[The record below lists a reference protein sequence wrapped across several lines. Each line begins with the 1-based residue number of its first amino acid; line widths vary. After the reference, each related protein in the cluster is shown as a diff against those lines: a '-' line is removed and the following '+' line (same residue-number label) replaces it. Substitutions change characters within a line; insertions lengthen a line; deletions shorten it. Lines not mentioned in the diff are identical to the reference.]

1 MKIREKLVK
10 IVEVQREDIED
21 RIIEF
26 HQDMVND
33 SIAAGAKINGDEL
46 IWQLKEF
53 TKNLERIKKGNFKE
67 IMTEGYLMCALGS
80 KCSEYVDSFFHMKE
94 KIKDV
99 HYQDQEIMIRIMD
112 GEVFVQDIKESDI
125 DY

>member
-10 IVEVQREDIED
+10 IVEVQREDMED

-33 SIAAGAKINGDEL
+33 SIAAGSKINGDEL
-46 IWQLKEF
+46 IFQLKEF
-53 TKNLERIKKGNFKE
+53 TKNLERIKNGNFKE
-67 IMTEGYLMCALGS
+67 IMANGYMICALGS

-94 KIKDV
+94 KAKDV

>member
-1 MKIREKLVK
+1 MKIKEKVVK
-10 IVEVQREDIED
+10 IVEVQREDIEA

-33 SIAAGAKINGDEL
+33 SIAAGAKIDGDEL

-53 TKNLERIKKGNFKE
+53 TKNLERIKNGTFRE
-67 IMTEGYLMCALGS
+67 IMTEGYTMCALGGECF
-80 KCSEYVDSFFHMKE
+80 KFVESFFNSKERMKDPYYE
-94 KIKDV
+94 
-99 HYQDQEIMIRIMD
+99 DQEIMIRIMD
-112 GEVFVQDIKESDI
+112 GEVFVEDIKESDI